1 VSSPAA
7 LADELGLQRLGEDEA
22 AAHRLAKESAA
33 ADQQGKQDFLSVILQ
48 ARLGAVQDTLAI
60 ADWKNRN
67 PMNRSPSTEVVR
79 VRVRI
84 EETI

>member
-1 VSSPAA
+1 MKKDMKVWAIKLRGRSFYKDSYGVPY
-7 LADELGLQRLGEDEA
+7 LYPT
-22 AAHRLAKESAA
+22 
-33 ADQQGKQDFLSVILQ
+33 
-48 ARLGAVQDTLAI
+48 RLGAVQDTLAI

-84 EETI
+84 EETV